1 MLSLYDI
8 SVTNFIRTLDATVVV
23 MKKGEAFLTQND
35 MDLAEITKM
44 RFAHDMLP
52 FSAQVNIAAHN
63 AAGGVQALFDG
74 EFKPPQVSLDD
85 LDYQELIAH
94 FEQAVETLKS
104 FDEDEVNAQFGQSL
118 YFKAGGNSVPFTAE
132 NFIMSFASPNVYF
145 QTTTIYDMLR
155 MKGVPLSKKDYL
167 GAMRVGITRD

>member
-8 SVTNFIRTLDATVVV
+8 TVTNFIRTLDATIVV
-23 MKKGEAFLTQND
+23 MKKGEEFLTENN
-35 MDLAEITKM
+35 MDLDEITKM
-44 RFAHDMLP
+44 RLADDMLP

-85 LDYQELIAH
+85 LDYQGLIAH
-94 FEQAVETLKS
+94 FEKAVETLKS
-104 FDEDEVNAQFGQSL
+104 FNEDEVNAQFGKPM
-118 YFKAGGNSVPFTAE
+118 YFRVGDNEVPFTTE

-155 MKGVPLSKKDYL
+155 LKGVPLGKKDYL
-167 GAMRVGITRD
+167 GAMCVGHPE